1 MNKKNIKRAAL
12 AGLSALT
19 LASCSSANKAVKDN
33 TMGEINTPS
42 TDFSNVDSEYLILS
56 NDQRAAINSGNTF
69 ALNLFKSQID
79 MESKVLSPLSV
90 SYLMGM
96 LANGADG
103 TTQKEVLNTLGVGD
117 LSLQTLNESYR
128 IMLNIAASKDAST
141 TINIANCIAVD
152 KHFALKDKFKATV
165 GNMFDADV
173 ESLDF
178 ASNSTVDHINGWC
191 SKQTNGMIPKIID
204 QLSPADVA
212 VLMNAIYFDGTW
224 TNTFDK
230 NSTKEE
236 NFRGYTRDIKRVQ
249 MMHQSDKFQYM
260 SNDTFEAVELPYGN
274 RTYTMTVLLP
284 KDGVSIE
291 EMMNSLDAQKIGS
304 LYKDMSEC
312 IVDLK
317 LPKFTTSTETT
328 LNDAISKLGAP
339 SIFTSAANFKNM
351 SDADVFISK
360 MLQKAKI
367 EVSEEGTKAAAVTI
381 GMVAMT
387 ALNPNEPRHV
397 NFHANRPFVYLITE
411 RQTGAIFFIGQY
423 LGE

>member
-1 MNKKNIKRAAL
+1 MNKKNIKRVAL

-19 LASCSSANKAVKDN
+19 LASCSSTNKTVKDN
-33 TMGEINTPS
+33 TSGEMNTPS
-42 TDFSNVDSEYLILS
+42 NNISDIDSEYLILS
-56 NDQRAAINSGNTF
+56 NDQRAAINNGNTF

-103 TTQKEVLNTLGVGD
+103 ATQKEVLKTLGVSD

-128 IMLNIAASKDAST
+128 IMLNIAASKDQST
-141 TINIANCIAVD
+141 TINIANCIVAD
-152 KHFALKDKFKATV
+152 KRFALKDNFKATV
-165 GNMFDADV
+165 GSMFDANV

-230 NSTKEE
+230 NFTKEE

-249 MMHQSDKFQYM
+249 MMHQNDEFQYM
-260 SNDTFEAVELPYGN
+260 SNDTFEAIELPYGN
-274 RTYTMTVLLP
+274 RTYTMMVLLP
-284 KDGVSIE
+284 KEGVSIE
-291 EMMNSLDAQKIGS
+291 EMMNGLDAQKIGS
-304 LYKDMSEC
+304 LYRDMTKC

-339 SIFTSAANFKNM
+339 SIFTHAANFKNM
-351 SDADVFISK
+351 SDANIFISK

-411 RQTGAIFFIGQY
+411 RQTGALFFIGQY

>member
-1 MNKKNIKRAAL
+1 MNNKTIKRAAL
-12 AGLSALT
+12 AGLSALA
-19 LASCSSANKAVKDN
+19 LAGCSSTNKAVKDN
-33 TMGEINTPS
+33 TMGEISTPS
-42 TDFSNVDSEYLILS
+42 SNLSNIDSGYLILS
-56 NDQRAAINSGNTF
+56 DNQRTAINNGNTF

-96 LANGADG
+96 IANGVDG
-103 TTQKEVLNTLGVGD
+103 TTQKEVLKTLGVSD

-128 IMLNIAASKDAST
+128 IMLNIAASKDQST
-141 TINIANCIAVD
+141 TINIANCIAAD
-152 KHFALKDKFKATV
+152 KRFTLKDKFKETV
-165 GNMFDADV
+165 GSMFDADV
-173 ESLDF
+173 ESIDF
-178 ASNSTVDHINGWC
+178 ASKSAVDNINDWC

-204 QLSPADVA
+204 KLSPNDVA

-224 TNTFDK
+224 TNIFDK
-230 NSTKEE
+230 NATKEE
-236 NFRGYTRDIKRVQ
+236 NFRAYTRDIKRVQ
-249 MMHQSDKFQYM
+249 MMHQNDKFQYM

-284 KDGVSIE
+284 KEGVSIE
-291 EMMNSLDAQKIGS
+291 EMMNGLDAQQIGS
-304 LYKDMSEC
+304 LYKEMDKC

-351 SDADVFISK
+351 SDANIFISK
-360 MLQKAKI
+360 MFQKAKM
-367 EVSEEGTKAAAVTI
+367 EVSEEGTRAAAVTA

>member
-33 TMGEINTPS
+33 TTGGMNTPS
-42 TDFSNVDSEYLILS
+42 TDFSNVDPDYLIIS
-56 NDQRAAINSGNTF
+56 NDQRAAINNGNTF

-103 TTQKEVLNTLGVGD
+103 ATQKEVLNTLGVGD

-141 TINIANCIAVD
+141 TINIANSIAVD
-152 KHFALKDKFKATV
+152 KRFALKDNFKAAV

-173 ESLDF
+173 ENLDF

-284 KDGVSIE
+284 KNGVSIE

-351 SDADVFISK
+351 SDANVFISK